1 MVTHDNQY
9 RVVQVP
15 IQMEPLD
22 PLGEVIVGQVQQ
34 VEAAVRVLCVE
45 HERELG
51 LVGIHRVEV
60 FDVVHHDLGDERKS
74 NSFFTFICLTLLL
87 FNLFYFLY
95 FTLIL
100 FFYFNLFLFTLVYF
114 YLLYFYLFYYYF
126 FYRNAPQAI
135 FFHFELVSSI

>member
-74 NSFFTFICLTLLL
+74 NSFFTFICLT
-87 FNLFYFLY
+87 
-95 FTLIL
+95 
-100 FFYFNLFLFTLVYF
+100 
-114 YLLYFYLFYYYF
+114 
-126 FYRNAPQAI
+126 
-135 FFHFELVSSI
+135 